1 MDLGISGMKAAVAA
15 GSAGLGLSTARA
27 LAAEGVQVAICGR
40 DADRVDA
47 AVAELGGDAVGFA
60 IDVGTSEAATGFVEQ
75 AIDALGQVDILV
87 TNAGGPPLGTFES
100 TDIDA
105 YRHALDLNLLSTV
118 AMARAAVPAMR
129 ERRWGRVVAI
139 TSIGAKEPIGNL
151 MASSV
156 ARAGVTSFVK
166 ITAREVARD
175 GVTVNS
181 AQPGLHLTERVRA
194 FGRPEDLAANIPARF
209 VGDPDDFGAAVAFL
223 CSQQARFITGTGLL
237 LDGGAT
243 AGLFG

>member
-1 MDLGISGMKAAVAA
+1 MDLGIAGMKAAVAA

-40 DADRVDA
+40 RPDRVEA
-47 AVAELGGDAVGFA
+47 AVAELGGDALGFA
-60 IDVGTSEAATGFVEQ
+60 IDVASSEAATGFVEQ
-75 AIDALGQVDILV
+75 AIDAMGQVDILV

-100 TDIDA
+100 TDLDA
-105 YRHALDLNLLSTV
+105 YRTALDLNLLSTV
-118 AMARAAVPAMR
+118 AMARAAIPSMR

-181 AQPGLHLTERVRA
+181 VQPGLHLTERVRE
-194 FGRPEDLAANIPARF
+194 FGRPEDLAANIPARI

-237 LDGGAT
+237 LDGGST